1 MSEKVTLADA
11 LSNVDVLDELPLPD
25 EQPCIE
31 AQPCSI
37 VYQVKQFYSCSNFK
51 LYGLKFIR
59 RITSF

>member
-37 VYQVKQFYSCSNFK
+37 VYQVPCIKKPLFIYLCAHIKILFY
-51 LYGLKFIR
+51 
-59 RITSF
+59 

>member
-37 VYQVKQFYSCSNFK
+37 VYQVVFQVHMILNGQNCSI
-51 LYGLKFIR
+51 GG
-59 RITSF
+59 